1 LVGTVL
7 IVDDNEESIAAVR
20 ALFELCGVTVVA
32 ARDGADAIVLLLQ
45 GLTPG
50 LIVLDLMMEGMDG
63 EAFRRVQLAHA
74 VWSEIPVAVLTGV
87 RENPPVLAARLAL
100 PVDHV
105 LLKPAPPD
113 VLCALVTRHCLGVPA
128 GRA

>member
-1 LVGTVL
+1 VGTVL

-20 ALFELCGVTVVA
+20 TLLELCGVTVVA

-50 LIVLDLMMEGMDG
+50 LIVLDLMMQGMDG

-87 RENPPVLAARLAL
+87 RENPQVLARRLAL
-100 PVDHV
+100 PPDHV
-105 LLKPAPPD
+105 LLKPAAPD

>member
-1 LVGTVL
+1 M
-7 IVDDNEESIAAVR
+7 DDNEESIAAVR
-20 ALFELCGVTVVA
+20 ALFEMCEVRVVA

-74 VWSEIPVAVLTGV
+74 TWCDIPVAVLTGV
-87 RENPPVLAARLAL
+87 RENPEVLAARLGL
-100 PVDHV
+100 PVDHCF
-105 LLKPAPPD
+105 LKPASPD
-113 VLCALVTRHCLGVPA
+113 ALCALVTRHCLGMPA

>member
-1 LVGTVL
+1 MGTVL

-20 ALFELCGVTVVA
+20 TLLELCGVTVVA

-50 LIVLDLMMEGMDG
+50 LIVLDLMMQGMDG

-87 RENPPVLAARLAL
+87 RENPQVLARRLAL
-100 PVDHV
+100 PPDHV
-105 LLKPAPPD
+105 LLKPAAPD

>member
-1 LVGTVL
+1 VGTVL

-20 ALFELCGVTVVA
+20 ALFEMCGVRVVA

-74 VWSEIPVAVLTGV
+74 IWCDIPVAVLTGV
-87 RENPPVLAARLAL
+87 RENPEVLAERLGL
-100 PVDHV
+100 PPDHC
-105 LLKPAPPD
+105 LHKPASPD
-113 VLCALVTRHCLGVPA
+113 ALCALVTRHCLGMPA

>member
-1 LVGTVL
+1 VGTVL

-20 ALFELCGVTVVA
+20 ALFEMCGIRVVA

-74 VWSEIPVAVLTGV
+74 TWCDIPVAVLTGV
-87 RENPPVLAARLAL
+87 RENPEVLAERLGL
-100 PVDHV
+100 PVSHC
-105 LLKPAPPD
+105 LLKPASPD
-113 VLCALVTRHCLGVPA
+113 ELCALVTRHCLGMPA

>member
-1 LVGTVL
+1 MGTVL
-7 IVDDNEESIAAVR
+7 IVDDNEDSIAAVR
-20 ALFELCGVTVVA
+20 ALLELCGVTVVD
-32 ARDGADAIVLLLQ
+32 ARDGADAIVFLLQ
-45 GLTPG
+45 GLAPG

-87 RENPPVLAARLAL
+87 RENPQVLARRLDL
-100 PVDHV
+100 PQDHV
-105 LLKPAPPD
+105 LLKPASPD
-113 VLCALVTRHCLGVPA
+113 VLCALVTRHCLGVQA

>member
-1 LVGTVL
+1 MGTVL
-7 IVDDNEESIAAVR
+7 IVDDNEDSIAAVR
-20 ALFELCGVTVVA
+20 TLLEMCGVNVVA
-32 ARDGADAIVLLLQ
+32 ASDGAEAIVLLLQ

-87 RENPPVLAARLAL
+87 RANPPVLAERLGL
-100 PVDHV
+100 PVDQV
-105 LLKPAPPD
+105 LLKPAAPD
-113 VLCALVTRHCLGVPA
+113 VLCALVTRHCLGMPA

>member
-1 LVGTVL
+1 MGTVL
-7 IVDDNEESIAAVR
+7 IVDDNEDSVAAVR
-20 ALFELCGVTVVA
+20 TLLEMCGVDVVA
-32 ARDGADAIVLLLQ
+32 ASDGAEAIVLLLQ

-74 VWSEIPVAVLTGV
+74 TWCDIPVAVLTGV
-87 RENPPVLAARLAL
+87 RENPPVLAERLGL

-105 LLKPAPPD
+105 LLKPAAPD
-113 VLCALVTRHCLGVPA
+113 VLCALVTRNCLGMPA

>member
-1 LVGTVL
+1 MGTVL

-20 ALFELCGVTVVA
+20 TLFEMCGVRVVA

-74 VWSEIPVAVLTGV
+74 TWCDIPVAVLTGV
-87 RENPPVLAARLAL
+87 RENPEVLAERLGL
-100 PVDHV
+100 PPDHC
-105 LLKPAPPD
+105 LNKPASPD
-113 VLCALVTRHCLGVPA
+113 ALCALVTRHCLGMPA

>member
-1 LVGTVL
+1 MGTVL

-20 ALFELCGVTVVA
+20 TLFELCGVTVVA

-63 EAFRRVQLAHA
+63 EAFRRVQLAHE

-87 RENPPVLAARLAL
+87 RENPQVLGQRLGL
-100 PVDHV
+100 PPDHV
-105 LLKPAPPD
+105 LLKPASPD

>member
-1 LVGTVL
+1 MGTVL

-45 GLTPG
+45 GLAPG

-63 EAFRRVQLAHA
+63 GAFRRVQLAHA
-74 VWSEIPVAVLTGV
+74 VWSEIPVAVLTGM
-87 RENPPVLAARLAL
+87 RENPEVLADRLAL

-105 LLKPAPPD
+105 LLKPASPD

>member
-1 LVGTVL
+1 VGTVL
-7 IVDDNEESIAAVR
+7 IVDDNEDSVAAVR
-20 ALFELCGVTVVA
+20 TLLEMCGVDVVA
-32 ARDGADAIVLLLQ
+32 ASDGADAIVLLLQ
-45 GLTPG
+45 GLSPG

-87 RENPPVLAARLAL
+87 RENPPVLAERLGL

-105 LLKPAPPD
+105 LLKPASPD
-113 VLCALVTRHCLGVPA
+113 VLCALVTRHCLGMPA

>member
-1 LVGTVL
+1 MATVL
-7 IVDDNEESIAAVR
+7 IVDDNAESVDAVR
-20 ALFELCGVTVVA
+20 TLLEMCDVSVVA
-32 ARDGADAIVLLLQ
+32 ARDGADAIVFLLQ

-74 VWSEIPVAVLTGV
+74 TWSEIPVAVLTGV
-87 RENPPVLAARLAL
+87 REKPEVLAERLGL

-105 LLKPAPPD
+105 LLKPASPD
-113 VLCALVTRHCLGVPA
+113 VLCALVTRHCLGLQA

>member
-1 LVGTVL
+1 MGTVL

-20 ALFELCGVTVVA
+20 ALFEMCGVSVVA

-45 GLTPG
+45 GAEPG

-87 RENPPVLAARLAL
+87 REDPYVLAERLGL
-100 PVDHV
+100 PVENV
-105 LLKPAPPD
+105 LLKPAAPD
-113 VLCALVTRHCLGVPA
+113 TLCALVTRHCLGVPA

>member
-1 LVGTVL
+1 MGTVL
-7 IVDDNEESIAAVR
+7 IVDDNEESIAAVQ
-20 ALFELCGVTVVA
+20 ALLEMCGVSVVA

-45 GLTPG
+45 GLAPG
-50 LIVLDLMMEGMDG
+50 LIILDLMMEGMDG
-63 EAFRRVQLAHA
+63 ESFRRVQLAHA

-87 RENPPVLAARLAL
+87 RENPQVLGDRLGL
-100 PVDHV
+100 PADHV

-113 VLCALVTRHCLGVPA
+113 VLCALVTRHCLGMPA